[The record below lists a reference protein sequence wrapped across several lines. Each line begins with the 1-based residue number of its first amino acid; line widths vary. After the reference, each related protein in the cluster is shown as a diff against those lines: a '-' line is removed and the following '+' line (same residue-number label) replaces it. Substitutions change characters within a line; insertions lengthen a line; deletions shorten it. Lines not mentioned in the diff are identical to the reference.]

1 MKYTTLALAAI
12 ATVMSTQAF
21 AAVQLKV
28 DDNIK
33 VTAINGNEIRHG
45 LLQPL
50 QREFT
55 LDAGRHVITAR
66 YDRLF
71 NLNSNDHD
79 YLKSGN
85 VTITV
90 DLADNQ
96 TYQLIMPNQPN
107 HYAAAKEYAKAPSL
121 AVSHNGTIIAQENT
135 SENRTGILTGITGAI
150 GGMFGRG
157 DSAVVANQKAIAAIN
172 SQAPAPSAPAS
183 APQANNNLD
192 GFMQLWL
199 NASEEEREKI
209 RQWVGK

>member
-1 MKYTTLALAAI
+1 MKYTTLALATAVV
-12 ATVMSTQAF
+12 ALSTQAF

-33 VTAINGNEIRHG
+33 VTAINGSEVRHG

-85 VTITV
+85 ITITA

-107 HYAAAKEYAKAPSL
+107 NYSAAKEYAKAPSL
-121 AVSHNGTIIAQENT
+121 AISHNGTVIAQQDT

-150 GGMFGRG
+150 GGMFSRG
-157 DSAVVANQKAIAAIN
+157 DSAIISNQKAIAAIN
-172 SQAPAPSAPAS
+172 NQAPVST
-183 APQANNNLD
+183 PQANNLD
-192 GFMQLWL
+192 GFVQLWN
-199 NASEEEREKI
+199 NANEEEREKI